1 MIAQP
6 YAPAYLSRWILS
18 RRAPE
23 YTATVSTREKPLCS
37 TGTVHSLFPHALPGR
52 TAWEQTGQRGSATGQ
67 RACPR
72 SFGD

>member
-1 MIAQP
+1 MDLVAEGSGVHG
-6 YAPAYLSRWILS
+6 YGVDAGEAPLL
-18 RRAPE
+18 
-23 YTATVSTREKPLCS
+23 